1 MVEVGTY
8 TPPLITFGPISPVAL
23 IVLLTGLLSSNGQ
36 TKGTEV
42 TDERWEQ
49 IVSTVDKLEQVVMAG
64 G

>member
-42 TDERWEQ
+42 TDERWEK